1 MGKDLNGNELGPGFS
16 QREDGM
22 YYGRAMVNGVRVA
35 AYSKKLS
42 KCKET
47 LKKKKND
54 LIAKATLGIDLKRN
68 KELFLDDWFEE
79 WFTTYKVPCIKESS
93 IPSRKTKYRMSFGKA
108 LGDKK
113 VKDIL
118 NVDVQTAM
126 ITLYQN
132 GTSVSAL
139 KEGLNL
145 LRECLEVAKANNI
158 ILGNP
163 SIGIKVPWATKPRAR
178 RFLSVDEQKTFL
190 KFTEDSWYKELFYVM
205 FGTGMRIGEVG
216 GLKWSDINWDKGIN
230 INRALLAQY
239 DDGVKKLKLTAPK
252 TINSYREIPFL
263 PSVKEA
269 LLSQKTKQ
277 EARIK
282 EIGKK
287 RWRQD
292 GELTDFVFTTS
303 FGSPVT
309 RYIAEREI
317 NKVVKAINDAEWEA
331 ARQENREPVVFEK
344 VFPHAIRH
352 TFCTRLFE
360 KKLDPKVVQM
370 IMGHSLLSTTMDIY
384 THVTK
389 EKQKEEFANIDD
401 INEW

>member
-1 MGKDLNGNELGPGFS
+1 MGKDLNGNELGAGFC

-22 YYGRAMVNGVRVA
+22 YCGRTMINGVRVV

-42 KCKET
+42 KCKEN

-54 LIAKATLGIDLKRN
+54 LIVKATLGIDVKKN
-68 KELFLDDWFEE
+68 NELFLDDWFEE
-79 WFTTYKVPCIKESS
+79 WFTKYKIPCIKESS
-93 IPSRKTKYRMSFGKA
+93 IPSLKTKYRMSFGKV
-108 LGDKK
+108 LGEKK

-126 ITLYQN
+126 VYLYEN

-145 LRECLEVAKANNI
+145 LRDCLEVAKANNI

-163 SIGIKVPWATKPRAR
+163 SIGIKVPWPTKSRPR
-178 RFLSVDEQKTFL
+178 RFLTVSEQRTFL
-190 KFTEDSWYKELFYVM
+190 RFVEDSWYKELFYVM

-216 GLKWSDINWDKGIN
+216 GLKWSDINWDEGIN
-230 INRALLAQY
+230 INRSLLAQY
-239 DDGVKKLKLTAPK
+239 DNGEKKIKLTPPK

-269 LLSQKTKQ
+269 LLSQKEKQ
-277 EARIK
+277 KARIK

-287 RWRQD
+287 RWRQE

-317 NKVVKAINDAEWEA
+317 NKVVNAINDAEWEA
-331 ARQENREPVVFEK
+331 AKQEHRKPVVFEK
-344 VFPHAIRH
+344 VYPHAIRH

-370 IMGHSLLSTTMDIY
+370 IMGHAMLSTTMDIY

-389 EKQKEEFANIDD
+389 EKQKQEFSNIDD

>member
-79 WFTTYKVPCIKESS
+79 WFTAYKVPCIKESS
-93 IPSRKTKYRMSFGKA
+93 IPSLKTKYRMSFGKA

-163 SIGIKVPWATKPRAR
+163 SIGIKVPWATKTRAR

-216 GLKWSDINWDKGIN
+216 GLKWSDINWDEGIN

>member
-1 MGKDLNGNELGPGFS
+1 MFGG
-16 QREDGM
+16 
-22 YYGRAMVNGVRVA
+22 
-35 AYSKKLS
+35 SKS
-42 KCKET
+42 K
-47 LKKKKND
+47 
-54 LIAKATLGIDLKRN
+54 
-68 KELFLDDWFEE
+68 
-79 WFTTYKVPCIKESS
+79 
-93 IPSRKTKYRMSFGKA
+93 
-108 LGDKK
+108 
-113 VKDIL
+113 
-118 NVDVQTAM
+118 QH
-126 ITLYQN
+126 
-132 GTSVSAL
+132 
-139 KEGLNL
+139 
-145 LRECLEVAKANNI
+145 
-158 ILGNP
+158 
-163 SIGIKVPWATKPRAR
+163 SIGIKVPWATKTRAR

-216 GLKWSDINWDKGIN
+216 GLKWSDINWDEGIN

>member
-79 WFTTYKVPCIKESS
+79 WFTAYKVPCIKESS
-93 IPSRKTKYRMSFGKA
+93 IPSLKTKYRMSFGKA

-163 SIGIKVPWATKPRAR
+163 SIGIKVPWATKTRAR

-216 GLKWSDINWDKGIN
+216 GLKWSDINWDEGIN

-331 ARQENREPVVFEK
+331 ARQENREPVVFER

>member
-79 WFTTYKVPCIKESS
+79 WFTAYKVPCIKESS
-93 IPSRKTKYRMSFGKA
+93 IPSLKTKYRMSFGKA

-163 SIGIKVPWATKPRAR
+163 SIGIKVPWATKTRAR

-216 GLKWSDINWDKGIN
+216 GLKWSDINWDEGIN

-269 LLSQKTKQ
+269 LLSQKAKQ

-331 ARQENREPVVFEK
+331 ARQENREPVVFER

>member
-79 WFTTYKVPCIKESS
+79 WFTAYKVPCIKESS
-93 IPSRKTKYRMSFGKA
+93 IPSLKTKYRMSFGKA

-145 LRECLEVAKANNI
+145 LRECLEVAIANNI

-163 SIGIKVPWATKPRAR
+163 SIGIKVPWATKTRAR

-216 GLKWSDINWDKGIN
+216 GLKWSDINWDEGIN

>member
-79 WFTTYKVPCIKESS
+79 WFTAYKVPCIKESS
-93 IPSRKTKYRMSFGKA
+93 IPSLKTKYRMSFGKA

-163 SIGIKVPWATKPRAR
+163 SIGIKVPWATKTRAR

-216 GLKWSDINWDKGIN
+216 GLKWSDINWDEGIN

-370 IMGHSLLSTTMDIY
+370 IMGHAMLSTTMDIY

-389 EKQKEEFANIDD
+389 EKQKQEFSNIDD